1 MFSACLKCI
10 FFVSVQD
17 HENSNQSLGFRLQSR
32 KKRPINEQGRP
43 GKWRELLQSTSEEGR
58 RSEVRRI
65 LKDMRSSALPRV
77 AAQRTYQ
84 VAVNGLPVGHR
95 VGSHACPRCGP
106 RGHHPLMDSQVEDC
120 EHVVAGC
127 QVSRLL
133 WALVLTQWAA
143 HVDAQEWTRELTAHQ
158 TTSTLTNQA
167 RRALIL
173 GQRPAGQQ
181 QHPQAFALLRGLVL
195 ASLIDHRN
203 ECAVSPTN
211 TKHTYASRHRRKQA
225 SSTAEFAG
233 PSIMQSCATSA
244 TPKHQ
249 NNTTTSAAAS
259 FRPFLQRDS
268 GATLGRKLGSHNACT
283 AIPSKSSCQK
293 HHQSNNT
300 PHATQPHHR
309 SYPPQHASSTP
320 MARAIMHAK
329 NENHTILHRKP
340 AGALWHSRMAMGAQM
355 TTRKKSTKHG
365 GPLLLTRTMPT
376 TSAPREPQT
385 TQPNSVLSPTPSRG
399 RSSAI
404 QIAKSRSLFATI
416 RPMLPT

>member
-1 MFSACLKCI
+1 MY

-43 GKWRELLQSTSEEGR
+43 GKWRELLQSTSEKGR

-158 TTSTLTNQA
+158 TASTLTNQA
-167 RRALIL
+167 CRALIL
-173 GQRPAGQQ
+173 GQRPASQQ

-233 PSIMQSCATSA
+233 PSITQSPPPRPSIRTILLRPRPPASAHFSNATVA
-244 TPKHQ
+244 RHLGG
-249 NNTTTSAAAS
+249 NWVRTTRA
-259 FRPFLQRDS
+259 R
-268 GATLGRKLGSHNACT
+268 
-283 AIPSKSSCQK
+283 
-293 HHQSNNT
+293 QSQAKAPARSTINPTT
-300 PHATQPHHR
+300 PH
-309 SYPPQHASSTP
+309 
-320 MARAIMHAK
+320 
-329 NENHTILHRKP
+329 
-340 AGALWHSRMAMGAQM
+340 
-355 TTRKKSTKHG
+355 
-365 GPLLLTRTMPT
+365 
-376 TSAPREPQT
+376 
-385 TQPNSVLSPTPSRG
+385 TQPNPTT
-399 RSSAI
+399 A
-404 QIAKSRSLFATI
+404 ATPHNT
-416 RPMLPT
+416 RHLHRWLER